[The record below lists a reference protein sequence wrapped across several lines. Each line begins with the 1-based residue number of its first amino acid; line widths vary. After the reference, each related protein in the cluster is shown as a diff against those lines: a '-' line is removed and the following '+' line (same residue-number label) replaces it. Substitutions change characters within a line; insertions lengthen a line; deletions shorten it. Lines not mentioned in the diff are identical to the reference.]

1 MTTWTVPATIDKD
14 MPDIQASA
22 VKADAVTEATPLG
35 WSKQAIKGESE
46 ISKADSLTD
55 DAFYGDVG
63 GCLGETSSL
72 ALILGGIYLLI
83 RRTITWDI
91 PVAVLGSAALFAAVF
106 WLVSPDKYSGPVFHL
121 LSGGMLLCAFFIAT
135 DPATAPLT
143 RSGMWLFGIGV
154 GVVIVLIRNVG
165 GYPEGVMYAVLLMN
179 GLTPLI
185 ERVCKLTPYGAGGE
199 SK

>member
-1 MTTWTVPATIDKD
+1 
-14 MPDIQASA
+14 
-22 VKADAVTEATPLG
+22 L
-35 WSKQAIKGESE
+35 
-46 ISKADSLTD
+46 
-55 DAFYGDVG
+55 
-63 GCLGETSSL
+63 
-72 ALILGGIYLLI
+72 
-83 RRTITWDI
+83 
-91 PVAVLGSAALFAAVF
+91 
-106 WLVSPDKYSGPVFHL
+106 SPDKFASPVFHL